1 MLSLP
6 SLFISS
12 FLIALSGAMMPGP
25 LLTATI
31 SESVKR
37 GPVAGPL
44 IMSGHMLLE
53 GALVL
58 ALIAGVAPLLQ
69 KDLFFIAVSF
79 GGALI
84 LGWMAFGMFRSL
96 PTLRIEWGTTGRDQA
111 ENVQNPADGP
121 GDQAWAAAS
130 TAPSGT
136 TGTTGLAGPS
146 ITEKKSAASARAMRT
161 GVLLSIANPYWVV
174 WWATI
179 GLGLVARAQKVG
191 LLGIVI
197 FFLGHQAADFAWYSI
212 VSTAVGKGR
221 RFFSDRI
228 YRGIIAVSAVV
239 LLGFAVYF
247 LLSGAARVLV
257 VN

>member
-1 MLSLP
+1 MLTLP

-84 LGWMAFGMFRSL
+84 LGWMAIGMFRSL
-96 PTLRIEWGTTGRDQA
+96 PTLRIEWGTGERGNSD
-111 ENVQNPADGP
+111 VQNSETDGVVT
-121 GDQAWAAAS
+121 S
-130 TAPSGT
+130 SG
-136 TGTTGLAGPS
+136 GAL
-146 ITEKKSAASARAMRT
+146 RT

-221 RFFSDRI
+221 RFFSDRV

-239 LLGFAVYF
+239 LVGFAVYF
-247 LLSGAARVLV
+247 LLSGAERLRVV
-257 VN
+257 E

>member
-1 MLSLP
+1 MP

-53 GALVL
+53 GALVV

-69 KDLFFIAVSF
+69 KDLFFILVSF

-84 LGWMAFGMFRSL
+84 LAWMAVGMFRSL
-96 PTLRIEWGTTGRDQA
+96 PTLRIEWGAYGTSD
-111 ENVQNPADGP
+111 ADSQYATAG
-121 GDQAWAAAS
+121 QS
-130 TAPSGT
+130 TQT
-136 TGTTGLAGPS
+136 VH
-146 ITEKKSAASARAMRT
+146 AMRT
-161 GVLLSIANPYWVV
+161 GILLSIANPYWVV

-191 LLGIVI
+191 LLGILI
-197 FFLGHQAADFAWYSI
+197 FFLGHQAADFAWYSL
-212 VSTAVGKGR
+212 VSTAIGKGR
-221 RFFSDRI
+221 RFFSDRV
-228 YRGIIAVSAVV
+228 YRGIIAVSALV
-239 LLGFAVYF
+239 LIGFAVYF
-247 LLSGAARVLV
+247 GWSGAERIFHYPS
-257 VN
+257 

>member
-1 MLSLP
+1 MLTLP

-44 IMSGHMLLE
+44 IMSGHLLLE
-53 GALVL
+53 GALVA
-58 ALIAGVAPLLQ
+58 ALIAGIAPLLQ
-69 KDLFFIAVSF
+69 RDLFFILVSF

-84 LGWMAFGMFRSL
+84 LAWMAFGMFRSL
-96 PTLRIEWGTTGRDQA
+96 PTLRVEWGTVGGHSDDVRTASDGSEGLEKTPPA
-111 ENVQNPADGP
+111 ERS
-121 GDQAWAAAS
+121 AS
-130 TAPSGT
+130 S
-136 TGTTGLAGPS
+136 S
-146 ITEKKSAASARAMRT
+146 KAMRT
-161 GVLLSIANPYWVV
+161 GILLSIANPYWVV

-191 LLGIVI
+191 LLGILI

-221 RFFSDRI
+221 RFFSDRV
-228 YRGIIAVSAVV
+228 YRGIVAVSAVV
-239 LLGFAVYF
+239 LIGFAVYF
-247 LLSGAARVLV
+247 GWSGAERLTML
-257 VN
+257 

>member
-1 MLSLP
+1 MLTLP

-44 IMSGHMLLE
+44 IMSGHLLLE

-69 KDLFFIAVSF
+69 KDLFFILVSF

-84 LGWMAFGMFRSL
+84 LAWMAFGMFRSL
-96 PTLRIEWGTTGRDQA
+96 PTLRIDWGSASGQTADR
-111 ENVQNPADGP
+111 QNPSGSSTGP
-121 GDQAWAAAS
+121 
-130 TAPSGT
+130 
-136 TGTTGLAGPS
+136 TGPAGP
-146 ITEKKSAASARAMRT
+146 EKKSAASARALRT

-191 LLGIVI
+191 LLGILI

-228 YRGIIAVSAVV
+228 YRGIIAVSALV
-239 LLGFAVYF
+239 LIGFALYF
-247 LLSGAARVLV
+247 GWSGVERIFHYPS
-257 VN
+257 

>member
-1 MLSLP
+1 MLVLF
-6 SLFISS
+6 SLFVSS

-44 IMSGHMLLE
+44 IMSGHLLLE
-53 GALVL
+53 GTLVL
-58 ALIAGVAPLLQ
+58 ALIAGVAPLL
-69 KDLFFIAVSF
+69 KHDLFFISVSF

-96 PTLRIEWGTTGRDQA
+96 PTLRLEWGTDGGQVDD
-111 ENVQNPADGP
+111 VQNPAGP
-121 GDQAWAAAS
+121 
-130 TAPSGT
+130 
-136 TGTTGLAGPS
+136 
-146 ITEKKSAASARAMRT
+146 EKKSASSARAMRT
-161 GVLLSIANPYWVV
+161 GILLSIANPYWVV

-191 LLGIVI
+191 LLGILF

-221 RFFSDRI
+221 RFFSDRV

-239 LLGFAVYF
+239 LTGFAVYF
-247 LLSGAARVLV
+247 VWSGAERLTVL
-257 VN
+257 

>member
-1 MLSLP
+1 MLALF
-6 SLFISS
+6 SLFVSS

-37 GPVAGPL
+37 GPLAGPL
-44 IMSGHMLLE
+44 IMSGHLLLE
-53 GALVL
+53 GALVV
-58 ALIAGVAPLLQ
+58 ALIAGLAPLLQ
-69 KDLFFIAVSF
+69 QDLFFVGVSF

-96 PTLRIEWGTTGRDQA
+96 PTLRIEWGSGGFDGAAVGNTEAGQA
-111 ENVQNPADGP
+111 AQN
-121 GDQAWAAAS
+121 
-130 TAPSGT
+130 T
-136 TGTTGLAGPS
+136 
-146 ITEKKSAASARAMRT
+146 RAMRI
-161 GVLLSIANPYWVV
+161 GVLLSLANPYWVV

-197 FFLGHQAADFAWYSI
+197 FFIGHQTADFAWYSL
-212 VSTAVGKGR
+212 VSTTVGKGR
-221 RFFSDRI
+221 RFFSDRV

-239 LLGFAVYF
+239 LIGFAVYF
-247 LLSGAARVLV
+247 GWSGAERLSVF
-257 VN
+257 

>member
-1 MLSLP
+1 MLVLF
-6 SLFISS
+6 SLFVSS

-44 IMSGHMLLE
+44 IMSGHLLLE
-53 GALVL
+53 GTLVL

-69 KDLFFIAVSF
+69 KDLFFILVSF

-96 PTLRIEWGTTGRDQA
+96 PTLRIEWESDGGQA
-111 ENVQNPADGP
+111 EDVQNPAGGP
-121 GDQAWAAAS
+121 
-130 TAPSGT
+130 
-136 TGTTGLAGPS
+136 AGPAGP
-146 ITEKKSAASARAMRT
+146 EKKSASSARALRT
-161 GVLLSIANPYWVV
+161 GILLSIANPYWVV

-191 LLGIVI
+191 LLGILF

-221 RFFSDRI
+221 RFFSDRV

-239 LLGFAVYF
+239 LTGFAVYF
-247 LLSGAARVLV
+247 IWSGAERLTVL
-257 VN
+257 